1 MEPFEILKIAA
12 NALNDRKA
20 AELCAIRIEDVSD
33 IADYFLI
40 CTATSN
46 THVRALAEAVEEK
59 LDKAGV
65 KPDHTE
71 GRSSDWL
78 LLDYGTVVVHIFG
91 RKSRDYYSLDRMWS
105 DGETVDLRCTSRL
118 FLRRRNS
125 LEVRF

>member
-59 LDKAGV
+59 LDKSGV

-105 DGETVDLRCTSRL
+105 DGETVDLEGV
-118 FLRRRNS
+118 
-125 LEVRF
+125 LEKGTEE

>member
-1 MEPFEILKIAA
+1 MRSTTARRRSFRHK
-12 NALNDRKA
+12 DRGR
-20 AELCAIRIEDVSD
+20 IR
-33 IADYFLI
+33 YCRLLLI

-105 DGETVDLRCTSRL
+105 DGETVDLEGV
-118 FLRRRNS
+118 
-125 LEVRF
+125 LEKGTEE